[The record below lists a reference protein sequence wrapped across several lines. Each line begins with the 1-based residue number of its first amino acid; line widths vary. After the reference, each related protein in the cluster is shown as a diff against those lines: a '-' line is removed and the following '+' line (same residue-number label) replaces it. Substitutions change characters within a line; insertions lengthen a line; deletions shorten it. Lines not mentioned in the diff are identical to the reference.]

1 MVSGKVFKYGDNVF
15 ATERVAYGQTAKR
28 PTLMPAPKGDW
39 DFDFSTEITEDITIY
54 WIDTVEQ

>member
-1 MVSGKVFKYGDNVF
+1 MLGDKVF

-28 PTLMPAPKGDW
+28 PALMPAPKGDW
-39 DFDFSTEITEDITIY
+39 DFDFSSEITEDITIF